1 MCQAGAG
8 TRDTIA
14 RTYRFKEGL
23 AVDHRLNQ
31 DFNLQGVLTSGDA
44 MDEMLRALRWRLSK
58 PKQIL
63 FVAKSRAEAQQLA
76 SAVRASYVPQRI
88 IAVAA
93 EADIPTLAPT
103 IPLFEEKVAIGGRPT
118 AYVCEERICK
128 LPAFDAETLVGLLD

>member
-1 MCQAGAG
+1 MNLLRLHEFTTDDAYRVRAERSFAQFAG
-8 TRDTIA
+8 T
-14 RTYRFKEGL
+14 L
-23 AVDHRLNQ
+23 ASSPTAL
-31 DFNLQGVLTSGDA
+31 G
-44 MDEMLRALRWRLSK
+44 EMLRALRWRLSK

-63 FVAKSRAEAQQLA
+63 FVAKSRVEAQQLA

-128 LPAFDAETLVGLLD
+128 LPAFDAETLVRLLP